1 VANCPSGHQNPEGHM
16 FCGHC
21 GTAILAYP
29 QTCPNGHANPPGQI
43 FCGHCGTPLVPTPP
57 PQPNGLAESSD
68 RSPVR
73 AQVIDR
79 AKLGALTKIGQG
91 GQGVVYAAPKVTTKF
106 AASMVFKEYKTQA
119 LAGIDFTALAAM
131 PALVEDTLTYEEAE
145 RLISIAAWPCA
156 LVDDDA
162 RTTGFV
168 MPAIPDDFFIELT
181 TVKGVSS
188 TTAEFQ
194 HLLNHQTVLNARGI
208 DIDDVQRFSLLR
220 EVASALA
227 FLHTHGV
234 SVGDVSPKNLLF
246 CLTPDE
252 RVYFID
258 CDAVRIN
265 DVSALPQV
273 ETPGWEAPSGEEL
286 ATIYTDSYKLG
297 LLALRLLAGD
307 QHTVNPRHLS
317 PSTPDLLR
325 QVITDTLT
333 KPPHQRPLPQAW
345 TYVLGHAIEHTQH
358 SKQTPAVAPDTAA
371 PPEVPVVRTRPSA
384 RAASPKTSSEPK
396 STMPVRSAAPPAQ
409 APPPGQR
416 ITSTGGKILSAMGAV
431 RISTKLRIGNSVEI
445 RVPGD
450 DHDGQVGRIVELF
463 SYEPGVIVKFSG
475 DPDPYAFQ
483 RNELEL
489 ITQRQSRKTTA
500 TTQPTYGALYPGSR
514 VKVRVPDDDHDGQVG
529 RIVEIFSS
537 DPGVPG
543 VIVRFKGDPD
553 PYAFQRN
560 ELELIAHSE
569 KR

>member
-16 FCGHC
+16 FCGQC

-43 FCGHCGTPLVPTPP
+43 FCGHCGTPLLPTPP
-57 PQPNGLAESSD
+57 PQPNGLAESPG

-106 AASMVFKEYKTQA
+106 AASMVFKEYKTQV

-131 PALVEDTLTYEEAE
+131 PALVEDTLTYDEAE

-162 RTTGFV
+162 RASGFV

-181 TVKGVSS
+181 TVKGVSA

-194 HLLNHQTVLNARGI
+194 HLLNHHTVLNARGI

-265 DVSALPQV
+265 DGSALPQV

-307 QHTVNPRHLS
+307 QHTTNPGHLS

-325 QVITDTLT
+325 QVISDTLT

-384 RAASPKTSSEPK
+384 RAASSKASSEPK
-396 STMPVRSAAPPAQ
+396 STMPVRSAAPPTQ

-416 ITSTGGKILSAMGAV
+416 ITSTGGKILSAVGAV
-431 RISTKLRIGNSVEI
+431 RISTKLRIGNSVKI

-489 ITQRQSRKTTA
+489 I
-500 TTQPTYGALYPGSR
+500 
-514 VKVRVPDDDHDGQVG
+514 
-529 RIVEIFSS
+529 
-537 DPGVPG
+537 
-543 VIVRFKGDPD
+543 
-553 PYAFQRN
+553 
-560 ELELIAHSE
+560 AHSE